1 MNLVFKNF
9 YIFNIYNYKDMK
21 MLLYYNKVHHSLRNY
36 LLHINNYNVIHIVY
50 LLNEN
55 ISENQTC

>member
-1 MNLVFKNF
+1 
-9 YIFNIYNYKDMK
+9 MK
-21 MLLYYNKVHHSLRNY
+21 MLLYYNKVHHSFRNY
-36 LLHINNYNVIHIVY
+36 LLHINDYNVIHIVY

>member
-1 MNLVFKNF
+1 MNLVLKNF

-21 MLLYYNKVHHSLRNY
+21 MLLYYNKIHYSFKNY
-36 LLHINNYNVIHIVY
+36 LLHINDYNVIHIVY